1 MLFVLITVFSFR
13 FSPSYFTVSCL
24 HLFWFCLKFVDF
36 MSILY
41 IKYYGTLVFTAVKSF
56 TFILLLMLN
65 TFKSLGMISE
75 GDLYNIVVIYCCKWY
90 FNKCL
95 LLFWSPE
102 QSYVLEQENLFG
114 NLWFNVVI
122 KWYFDKC
129 LLLFCSL
136 ELSYAWFIGC

>member
-1 MLFVLITVFSFR
+1 
-13 FSPSYFTVSCL
+13 
-24 HLFWFCLKFVDF
+24 

-56 TFILLLMLN
+56 TLLL
-65 TFKSLGMISE
+65 FFCCMISE

-136 ELSYAWFIGC
+136 ELSYSWFIGC